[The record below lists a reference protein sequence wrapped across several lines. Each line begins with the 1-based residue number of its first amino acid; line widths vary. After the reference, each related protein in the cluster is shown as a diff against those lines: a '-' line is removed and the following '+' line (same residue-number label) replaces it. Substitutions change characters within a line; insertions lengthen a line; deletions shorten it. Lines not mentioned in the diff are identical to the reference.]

1 MDPTSSGLSEHLPP
15 ASSRTIAEENWR
27 SRWFRFCVFLRL
39 YMESA
44 VFSEDFVVD
53 GCFGWLRLV
62 LVLIEDLMSVLI
74 EDLMSVLIEDVMSV
88 LIDDL
93 MSVLIEDLRSVL
105 IDDLM
110 SVLIE
115 DLMSVLIEDLM
126 SVLIDD
132 LMSVLIEDL
141 RSFGIALDKK
151 SSNAGFQILVVLLLT
166 SPFSS
171 PITSTNQS
179 INYNLYKIGR

>member
-1 MDPTSSGLSEHLPP
+1 MDLTSSGLSEHLPP
-15 ASSRTIAEENWR
+15 ASSRTIAEENGR
-27 SRWFRFCVFLRL
+27 SRRFRFCVFLIL

-44 VFSEDFVVD
+44 VFSEAFVVD
-53 GCFGWLRLV
+53 GCVGWLRLV

-74 EDLMSVLIEDVMSV
+74 EDLMSVLID
-88 LIDDL
+88 
-93 MSVLIEDLRSVL
+93 
-105 IDDLM
+105 
-110 SVLIE
+110 
-115 DLMSVLIEDLM
+115 
-126 SVLIDD
+126 
-132 LMSVLIEDL
+132 DL

-179 INYNLYKIGR
+179 INYNLYSVRLRFLLEGAQNKKKTVTNLPLYRFTRIVLALNFNNYSK

>member
-1 MDPTSSGLSEHLPP
+1 MDLTSSGLSEHLPP

-74 EDLMSVLIEDVMSV
+74 EDL
-88 LIDDL
+88 
-93 MSVLIEDLRSVL
+93 
-105 IDDLM
+105 
-110 SVLIE
+110 
-115 DLMSVLIEDLM
+115 
-126 SVLIDD
+126 
-132 LMSVLIEDL
+132 

-179 INYNLYKIGR
+179 INYNLYSARLRFLLEGAQNKKKTVTNLPLYRFTRIVLALNFNNYSK

>member
-15 ASSRTIAEENWR
+15 AASRTIAEENWR

-53 GCFGWLRLV
+53 GCVGWLRLV
-62 LVLIEDLMSVLI
+62 LVLIE
-74 EDLMSVLIEDVMSV
+74 
-88 LIDDL
+88 
-93 MSVLIEDLRSVL
+93 
-105 IDDLM
+105 
-110 SVLIE
+110 
-115 DLMSVLIEDLM
+115 
-126 SVLIDD
+126 D

-179 INYNLYKIGR
+179 INYNLYSARLRFLLEGAQNKKKTVTNLPLYRFTRIVLALNFNNYSK

>member
-115 DLMSVLIEDLM
+115 DLMSVLI
-126 SVLIDD
+126 DD
-132 LMSVLIEDL
+132 LMSVLIADL